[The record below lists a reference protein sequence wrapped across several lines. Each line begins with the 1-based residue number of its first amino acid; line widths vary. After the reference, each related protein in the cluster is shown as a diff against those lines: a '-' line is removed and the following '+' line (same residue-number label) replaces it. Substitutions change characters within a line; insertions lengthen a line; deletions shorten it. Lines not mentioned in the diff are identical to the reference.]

1 MYVHSGEFAKKE
13 LSKISC
19 KPWPLIIY
27 EVLERGGVSR
37 GWQPPGVAPGV
48 GTVPTGVVRA
58 ATPAANVLKLAR
70 PIESGSSS
78 APQGGVVLNARVW
91 AVVSWLGWSGIGT
104 KTLEGL

>member
-1 MYVHSGEFAKKE
+1 MYVRSGEFAKKE

-27 EVLERGGVSR
+27 EVLERGGVSG
-37 GWQPPGVAPGV
+37 GWQPPGV

-78 APQGGVVLNARVW
+78 APQGGVVLNAPVW
-91 AVVSWLGWSGIGT
+91 AVVNWLG
-104 KTLEGL
+104 